1 MTFLSK
7 NNVIFSFRGYQSVQ
21 NLPVSSVII
30 LHAVSFLKAPVYADC
45 LHDSAVWTSPQ
56 QWAVCTNWINT
67 FFPFFFFFFKLCN
80 SLDSCLLVMLQRK
93 FVFFATVIVLQLFS
107 FKYLFRTD
115 FEFTNPWW
123 STTSYGLNLRIQP
136 KFLSCS
142 LPLSPTYTTEDKSTY
157 SSYWNDKSVHLN
169 ERQVKPEGSRCHR
182 YSPVFVSNGLSFFT
196 NHC

>member
-1 MTFLSK
+1 MQLT
-7 NNVIFSFRGYQSVQ
+7 
-21 NLPVSSVII
+21 
-30 LHAVSFLKAPVYADC
+30 C
-45 LHDSAVWTSPQ
+45 
-56 QWAVCTNWINT
+56 
-67 FFPFFFFFFKLCN
+67 
-80 SLDSCLLVMLQRK
+80 CLLVMLQRK
-93 FVFFATVIVLQLFS
+93 FVFFATVIALQLFS

-115 FEFTNPWW
+115 FEFTHLWW

-157 SSYWNDKSVHLN
+157 SSNWDDKSVHLN